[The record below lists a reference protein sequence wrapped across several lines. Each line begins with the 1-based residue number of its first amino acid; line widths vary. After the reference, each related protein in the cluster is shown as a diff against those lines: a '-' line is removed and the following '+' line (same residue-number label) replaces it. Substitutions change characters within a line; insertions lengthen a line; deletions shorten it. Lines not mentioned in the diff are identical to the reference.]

1 MEDGP
6 VIQVVW
12 FKRDLRVRD
21 HPPLA
26 GAAQAG
32 PVLPLYVYEPAVL
45 HAPDCA
51 ARHTAFVNDCL
62 RELGDAL
69 AALGSSLIVRHGDMP
84 QVLADLRGEIGP
96 FVLWSHEETGN
107 AVTFARDRSVAA
119 WCRET
124 GTPWHELPQH
134 GVFRGLRDRDHWAG
148 RWDARMSAPMAATP
162 RHLTPPAV
170 RVSSIGLMD
179 PAALDQGDPD
189 APQRQRGGR
198 LDGEA
203 LLASFLDGRGVGYR
217 TAMSSPL
224 SAADGCS
231 RLSAHFAYGSVSIR
245 ETAQAVWRRRTE
257 LQALPAEVR
266 PRGML
271 SALRSFESRLHWH
284 CHFMQKLE
292 SEPDI
297 EFTNMHRGFDGLRE
311 TAFDPARFTAWC
323 RGETGLPMVD
333 ACMRML
339 AATGWI
345 NFRMRAMLTSFASYQ
360 LWLHWREPAL
370 HLARLFTDYEPGIH
384 YPQIQMQ
391 SGTTGINTIRMYN
404 PIKQARDQDPGGQF
418 VRQWIPALT
427 RVPDA
432 FVFEPWTMP
441 STVQREAGC
450 VLGCDYPAPIVDNA
464 AAMRV
469 ARERV
474 WSLKARREVRETA
487 QAVYEKHGS
496 RHPGREGTPR
506 RSRAKRTASAQMTFA
521 FDDPVE

>member
-1 MEDGP
+1 M

-12 FKRDLRVRD
+12 FKRDLRVQD
-21 HPPLA
+21 HAPLA
-26 GAAQAG
+26 QAAKAG
-32 PVLPLYVYEPAVL
+32 SVLPLYVYEPAVL
-45 HAPDCA
+45 MAPDCA
-51 ARHTAFVNDCL
+51 ARHTAFLNDCL
-62 RELGDAL
+62 RELADGL
-69 AALGSSLIVRHGDMP
+69 TALGSPLVVRRGDMP
-84 QVLADLRGEIGP
+84 RVLSELRSAVGP
-96 FVLWSHEETGN
+96 FALWSHEETGN
-107 AVTFARDRSVAA
+107 AVTFDRDQAVAS

-124 GTPWHELPQH
+124 GTPWQELPQH

-148 RWDARMSAPMAATP
+148 RWDARMSAPTTA
-162 RHLTPPAV
+162 PPAHVAAPPV
-170 RVSSIGLMD
+170 RIESVGLMD
-179 PAALDQGDPD
+179 ASALGQRDDD
-189 APQRQRGGR
+189 APERQPGGR
-198 LDGEA
+198 RAGQA
-203 LLASFLDGRGVGYR
+203 LLASFLDNRGVGYR

-231 RLSAHFAYGSVSIR
+231 RLSTHFAYGSVSIR
-245 ETAQAVWRRRTE
+245 ETAQAVWQRRTE
-257 LQALPAEVR
+257 LQSMPAEAR

-271 SALRSFESRLHWH
+271 SALKSFESRLHWH

-292 SEPDI
+292 SEPAI

-311 TAFDPARFTAWC
+311 GAFDRARFSAWC

-404 PIKQARDQDPGGQF
+404 PIKQARDQDPGGHF
-418 VRQWIPALT
+418 VRHWIPALA

-432 FVFEPWTMP
+432 YVFEPWTMP
-441 STVQREAGC
+441 AAAQREAHC
-450 VLGCDYPAPIVDNA
+450 VVGRDYPAPIVDNA
-464 AAMRV
+464 AAMRT
-469 ARERV
+469 AREQV

-506 RSRAKRTASAQMTFA
+506 RSRAKPAPAPQMA
-521 FDDPVE
+521 FPFEDPPT